1 MVISV
6 ASSRRSIRDAMLG
19 AVLGGAGRQLYQ
31 PLRCGFYDG
40 MVAGD
45 GLVAALPDE
54 ASAAAVRVVSAGGK
68 VPKNVLILMSDTGG
82 GHRASAEALRDAFR
96 IEFGDAYQVFVRD
109 LGKEYSGWPLSNM
122 EQSYKFMIRHVRLWK
137 VAFHGTSPRWVHGM
151 YLAALAYFYANEVVA
166 GIMKYKPDIIISVH
180 PLMQHIPLWVL
191 KWQSLHPKVPFFTVI
206 TDLNTCHP
214 TWFHNGVTRCYCPSA
229 EVAKRAL
236 LRGLQPSQVRV
247 FGLPIRP
254 SFCRAVL
261 EKVPNSLNFLSITY
275 VLASPVMAAGL
286 PLLGLQNEIREELD
300 LDPELPA
307 VLLMGGGEGMGPVE
321 ETARALGEELYDNS
335 RQRPIGQI
343 VVICGRNQVLR
354 STLQSLRWKVPVQI
368 RGFEKQMEKWMG
380 ACDCIITKAGPGT
393 IAEALIRG
401 LPIIL
406 NDFLPG
412 QEVGNV
418 PYVVDNGAGVF
429 FEDPREAARQVAR
442 WFSTH
447 MDELKRYSLKALQL
461 ANPEAVFEIVK
472 DIHKLQQQSVTVT
485 QIYSLTSSFSY
496 HI

>member
-1 MVISV
+1 
-6 ASSRRSIRDAMLG
+6 MLG
-19 AVLGGAGRQLYQ
+19 GVLGGGGRQLYQ

-40 MVAGD
+40 AAGCGGLPVD
-45 GLVAALPDE
+45 GLAAALSEE
-54 ASAAAVRVVSAGGK
+54 AADAVRVSAGGK
-68 VPKNVLILMSDTGG
+68 AAKNVLILMSDTGG
-82 GHRASAEALRDAFR
+82 GHRASAEALRDAFL

-109 LGKEYSGWPLSNM
+109 LGKEYGGWPLNDM
-122 EQSYKFMIRHVRLWK
+122 ERSYKFMIRHVRLWK

-151 YLAALAYFYANEVVA
+151 YLAALAYFYANEVVS

-191 KWQSLHPKVPFFTVI
+191 KWQSLQPKVPFVTVI

-214 TWFHNGVTRCYCPSA
+214 TWFHHGVTRCYCPSA
-229 EVAKRAL
+229 EVANRAL
-236 LRGLQPSQVRV
+236 IQGLQLSQVRV

-261 EKVPNSLNFLSITY
+261 EKD
-275 VLASPVMAAGL
+275 
-286 PLLGLQNEIREELD
+286 EIRKELE
-300 LDPELPA
+300 LAPELPA
-307 VLLMGGGEGMGPVE
+307 VLLMGGGEGIGPVE
-321 ETARALGEELYDNS
+321 ETARALGEELYDY
-335 RQRPIGQI
+335 RRRRPMGQI

-354 STLQSLRWKVPVQI
+354 STLQSLRWKVPVKLQFGLGFWLMCEDVFLQI

-406 NDFLPG
+406 NDFIPG

-429 FEDPREAARQVAR
+429 SKDPREASRQVAR
-442 WFSTH
+442 WFST
-447 MDELKRYSLKALQL
+447 DADALQRFSRNALQL
-461 ANPEAVFEIVK
+461 AQPEAVFDIVK
-472 DIHKLQQQSVTVT
+472 DIHKLQQQSAAVTR
-485 QIYSLTSSFSY
+485 IPYSLTSSFSY